1 MGISKKKLKTK
12 VFRSLLIPYYNVV
25 TSNDY
30 NYTWFKV
37 AKNGT
42 RSILKVLRE
51 NDAIDIEKYDYPY
64 FKKKHAGKFK
74 FCVIRNP
81 WDRLASCYAGKVV
94 KQKMFRECWDK
105 DFDYFVNYISRQ
117 NLNFGNA
124 HFRRQTRLFPVGDI
138 DYLAR
143 MENYGTDIEKIMSR
157 LGIETEIAHLN
168 RSNKSHYTEYYNDN
182 TIKVI
187 AELYKDD
194 IELGNYIFGD

>member
-1 MGISKKKLKTK
+1 MHISKKKLKTK
-12 VFRSLLIPYYNVV
+12 VFRNLSIPYYNVV

-51 NDAIDIEKYDYPY
+51 QDAIDMEKYDYPY
-64 FKKKHAGKFK
+64 FKKKHVGKFK

-81 WDRLASCYAGKVV
+81 WDRLTSCYAGKVV
-94 KQKMFRECWDK
+94 KQKMFQECWDK
-105 DFDYFVNYISRQ
+105 DFDYFVDFITRQ
-117 NLNFGNA
+117 DLNFCNA

-138 DYLAR
+138 DYMAR
-143 MENYGTDIEKIMSR
+143 MENYGTDIEKIMTR

-168 RSNKSHYTEYYNDN
+168 RSNKSHYTEYYNDK

-187 AELYKDD
+187 SELYKDD
-194 IELGNYIFGD
+194 IELGKYKFGE